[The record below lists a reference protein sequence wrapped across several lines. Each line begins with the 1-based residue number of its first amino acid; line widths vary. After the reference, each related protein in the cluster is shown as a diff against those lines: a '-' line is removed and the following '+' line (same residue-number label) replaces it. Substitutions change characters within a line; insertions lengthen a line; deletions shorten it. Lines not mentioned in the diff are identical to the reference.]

1 MQKMQRLLHP
11 VIPKEGSVMSEA
23 MSNGPFC
30 QRCGMPLEKPEDFG
44 TAASGSASTTTV
56 VGAMRV
62 GFSPNRTFRWSR

>member
-1 MQKMQRLLHP
+1 
-11 VIPKEGSVMSEA
+11 MSEA